1 MLLRITSPL
10 LSMIHRRAIGLS
22 IHLFESLQMLQEALP
37 SAHGMAEGLGRVVLT
52 RDRFAR
58 SWGLGDRKTPTAHT
72 PALVLLDGDIDV
84 DANIAPFKSSRSGD
98 IPAILTLQSRL
109 PFSPP
114 DFTEISPS
122 YEVSI
127 GNVLPPSLD
136 EADAGEMA
144 GTSNLLPVSWQRLN
158 HDESLLNPELLPDI
172 VVLVDALQLTS
183 QPGKLVEAISVL
195 KRRFPGSLLWTPGIG
210 GPDNLAVLTW
220 FGVDLFD
227 MARSRQASTAGVLLS
242 IGGPR
247 HIVDSMNESSD
258 MKSQL
263 TQWTQAIAETR
274 SALQQG
280 TLRALADKQSLNSPK
295 LVEHLRRHDSL
306 VAEMKGIL
314 ASHVNRNR
322 VFNCFSHSTQSD
334 PLITEWENYICNDYR
349 SPKDLDEVLILLPCS
364 AKKPYRLSK
373 SHGRFI
379 RAIGTSACH
388 EVIVTSPLGLVPRD
402 LEEVWPAAHYD
413 VPVTGDW
420 SRDEILRIEKM
431 ITALL
436 ANHSYKRI
444 INHSGMDLSFVEI
457 EVIDTR
463 QGQSAGAYEVL
474 QRLGE
479 AVKSA
484 VSDFSLARRR
494 GEQIN
499 IDNFSSVARKH
510 MNNDHWLEGVKVRGK
525 PPRWKIEDKGT
536 QLAQWSID
544 RGGFALSKPVVKR
557 LAKHKSL
564 PEVHIKSDI
573 SWKGDIFH
581 QIVESFDSSI
591 KAGQDLLVMQNG
603 EVIGLA
609 RAFAPAWEWSG
620 TPGRLAKS
628 HQRL

>member
-1 MLLRITSPL
+1 
-10 LSMIHRRAIGLS
+10 
-22 IHLFESLQMLQEALP
+22 
-37 SAHGMAEGLGRVVLT
+37 
-52 RDRFAR
+52 
-58 SWGLGDRKTPTAHT
+58 
-72 PALVLLDGDIDV
+72 LDGDEDIDT
-84 DANIAPFKSSRSGD
+84 NIAPFKSTRSGD
-98 IPAILTLQSRL
+98 IPAILSLSSRL
-109 PFSPP
+109 PLSPP
-114 DFTEISPS
+114 DFAEISPN

-136 EADAGEMA
+136 EADAGELA
-144 GTSNLLPVSWQRLN
+144 GTSNLLPVSWQRLK
-158 HDESLLNPELLPDI
+158 HDESLLNTELFPDI
-172 VVLVDALQLTS
+172 VVLVDAVQLTG

-195 KRRFPGSLLWTPGIG
+195 KRRFPGALLWAPGIG

-227 MARSRQASTAGVLLS
+227 MARSRQASSAGVLLGT
-242 IGGPR
+242 GGPR
-247 HIVDSMNESSD
+247 YLIDSMNESSD

-263 TQWTQAIAETR
+263 SQWTQAIAETR

-295 LVEHLRRHDSL
+295 LVEHLRRHDKL
-306 VAEMKGIL
+306 VTGMEGVL
-314 ASHVNRNR
+314 ASHVSCNR
-322 VFNCFSHSTQSD
+322 VFNCFSHSTLSD
-334 PLITEWENYICNDYR
+334 PLIAEWETFICNDYR
-349 SPKDLDEVLILLPCS
+349 SPNNLGDVLILLPCS
-364 AKKPYRLSK
+364 ARKPYRLSK

-420 SRDEILRIEKM
+420 SLDEIARIENM
-431 ITALL
+431 ITSLL
-436 ANHSYKRI
+436 NNHSYKRI
-444 INHSGMDLSFVEI
+444 INHSGIDLSFVD
-457 EVIDTR
+457 VDVVDTR
-463 QGQSAGAYEVL
+463 QGQSAGSFEVL
-474 QRLGE
+474 QRLSE
-479 AVKSA
+479 AVKTA
-484 VSDFSLARRR
+484 VEDFSLSRRR
-494 GEQIN
+494 AEQIN
-499 IDNFSSVARKH
+499 IDNFSSVSRKH

-525 PPRWKIEDKGT
+525 PPRWKIEDKGE

-564 PEVHIKSDI
+564 PEIHVKSGV

-581 QIVESFDSSI
+581 QIVESFDPSI
-591 KAGQDLLVMQNG
+591 KAGQDLLVMQDG
-603 EVIGLA
+603 AVIGLA
-609 RAFAPAWEWSG
+609 RAFAPAWEWPG

>member
-1 MLLRITSPL
+1 
-10 LSMIHRRAIGLS
+10 
-22 IHLFESLQMLQEALP
+22 MLQEALP
-37 SAHGMAEGLGRVVLT
+37 SAQGMAEGLGRVVLT

-72 PALVLLDGDIDV
+72 PALVLLDGDEDIDT
-84 DANIAPFKSSRSGD
+84 NIAPFKSTRSGD
-98 IPAILTLQSRL
+98 IPAILSLSSRL
-109 PFSPP
+109 PLSPP
-114 DFTEISPS
+114 DFAEISPN

-136 EADAGEMA
+136 EADAGELA
-144 GTSNLLPVSWQRLN
+144 GTSNLLPVSWQRLK
-158 HDESLLNPELLPDI
+158 HDESLLNTELFPDI
-172 VVLVDALQLTS
+172 VVLVDAVQLTG

-195 KRRFPGSLLWTPGIG
+195 KRRFPGALLWAPGIG

-227 MARSRQASTAGVLLS
+227 MARSRQASSAGVLLGT
-242 IGGPR
+242 GGPR
-247 HIVDSMNESSD
+247 YLIDSMNESSD

-263 TQWTQAIAETR
+263 SQWTQAIAETR

-295 LVEHLRRHDSL
+295 LVEHLRRHDKL
-306 VAEMKGIL
+306 VTGMEGVL
-314 ASHVNRNR
+314 ASHVSRNR
-322 VFNCFSHSTQSD
+322 VFNCFSHSTLSD
-334 PLITEWENYICNDYR
+334 PLIAEWENFICNDYR
-349 SPKDLDEVLILLPCS
+349 SPNHLGDVLILLPCS
-364 AKKPYRLSK
+364 ARKPYRLSK

-420 SRDEILRIEKM
+420 SLDEIARIENM
-431 ITALL
+431 ITSLL
-436 ANHSYKRI
+436 NNHSYKRI
-444 INHSGMDLSFVEI
+444 INHSGIDLSFVD
-457 EVIDTR
+457 VDVVDTR
-463 QGQSAGAYEVL
+463 QGQSAGSFEVL
-474 QRLGE
+474 QRLSE
-479 AVKSA
+479 AVKTA
-484 VSDFSLARRR
+484 VEDFSLSRRR
-494 GEQIN
+494 AEQIN
-499 IDNFSSVARKH
+499 IDNFSSVSRKH

-525 PPRWKIEDKGT
+525 PPRWKIEDKGE

-564 PEVHIKSDI
+564 PEIHVKSGV

-581 QIVESFDSSI
+581 QIVESFDPSI
-591 KAGQDLLVMQNG
+591 KAGQDLLVMQDG
-603 EVIGLA
+603 AVIGLA
-609 RAFAPAWEWSG
+609 RAFAPAWEWPG

>member
-10 LSMIHRRAIGLS
+10 LSMIHRRARGLS

-72 PALVLLDGDIDV
+72 PALVLLDGDEDV
-84 DANIAPFKSSRSGD
+84 DANIAPFKSTRSGD
-98 IPAILTLQSRL
+98 IPAILTLRSRL

-114 DFTEISPS
+114 NFAEISPS

-136 EADAGEMA
+136 EADAGEVA
-144 GTSNLLPVSWQRLN
+144 GTSNLLPVSWQRLK
-158 HDESLLNPELLPDI
+158 HDESLLDPELLPDI

-195 KRRFPGSLLWTPGIG
+195 KRRFPGALLWAPGIG

-242 IGGPR
+242 VGGPR
-247 HIVDSMNESSD
+247 HIVDSMNESSN

-306 VAEMKGIL
+306 VADMKGIL
-314 ASHVNRNR
+314 TSHVSRHR

-334 PLITEWENYICNDYR
+334 PLIAEWEEYICNDYR
-349 SPKDLDEVLILLPCS
+349 SPKNLDEVLILLPCS

-420 SRDEILRIEKM
+420 SRDEIVRIEKM

-436 ANHSYKRI
+436 KNHSYKRI
-444 INHSGMDLSFVEI
+444 INHSGMDLSFVDI

-463 QGQSAGAYEVL
+463 QGQSAGSYEVL

-525 PPRWKIEDKGT
+525 QPRWKIEDKGT

-557 LAKHKSL
+557 LAKNKSL

>member
-114 DFTEISPS
+114 DFAEISPS

-195 KRRFPGSLLWTPGIG
+195 KRRFPGALLWTPGIG

>member
-1 MLLRITSPL
+1 
-10 LSMIHRRAIGLS
+10 MIHRRAIGLS

-114 DFTEISPS
+114 DFAEISPS

>member
-114 DFTEISPS
+114 DFAEISPS

-136 EADAGEMA
+136 EADAGEIA

-544 RGGFALSKPVVKR
+544 RGGFALSKPVVER

>member
-1 MLLRITSPL
+1 
-10 LSMIHRRAIGLS
+10 
-22 IHLFESLQMLQEALP
+22 
-37 SAHGMAEGLGRVVLT
+37 
-52 RDRFAR
+52 
-58 SWGLGDRKTPTAHT
+58 
-72 PALVLLDGDIDV
+72 
-84 DANIAPFKSSRSGD
+84 
-98 IPAILTLQSRL
+98 
-109 PFSPP
+109 
-114 DFTEISPS
+114 
-122 YEVSI
+122 
-127 GNVLPPSLD
+127 
-136 EADAGEMA
+136 
-144 GTSNLLPVSWQRLN
+144 
-158 HDESLLNPELLPDI
+158 
-172 VVLVDALQLTS
+172 
-183 QPGKLVEAISVL
+183 
-195 KRRFPGSLLWTPGIG
+195 
-210 GPDNLAVLTW
+210 
-220 FGVDLFD
+220 
-227 MARSRQASTAGVLLS
+227 
-242 IGGPR
+242 
-247 HIVDSMNESSD
+247 
-258 MKSQL
+258 
-263 TQWTQAIAETR
+263 
-274 SALQQG
+274 
-280 TLRALADKQSLNSPK
+280 
-295 LVEHLRRHDSL
+295 
-306 VAEMKGIL
+306 
-314 ASHVNRNR
+314 
-322 VFNCFSHSTQSD
+322 
-334 PLITEWENYICNDYR
+334 
-349 SPKDLDEVLILLPCS
+349 
-364 AKKPYRLSK
+364 
-373 SHGRFI
+373 
-379 RAIGTSACH
+379 
-388 EVIVTSPLGLVPRD
+388 
-402 LEEVWPAAHYD
+402 
-413 VPVTGDW
+413 VTGDW

-444 INHSGMDLSFVEI
+444 INHSGMDLSFVDI

-463 QGQSAGAYEVL
+463 QGQSAGSYEVL

-484 VSDFSLARRR
+484 VSEFSLARRR

-544 RGGFALSKPVVKR
+544 RGGFALSKPVVER

>member
-1 MLLRITSPL
+1 
-10 LSMIHRRAIGLS
+10 
-22 IHLFESLQMLQEALP
+22 
-37 SAHGMAEGLGRVVLT
+37 MAEGLGRVVLT

-72 PALVLLDGDIDV
+72 PALVLLDGDEDV
-84 DANIAPFKSSRSGD
+84 DANIAPFKSTRSGD
-98 IPAILTLQSRL
+98 IPAILTLRSRL

-114 DFTEISPS
+114 NFTEISPS

-136 EADAGEMA
+136 EADAGEVA
-144 GTSNLLPVSWQRLN
+144 GTSNLLPVSWQRLK
-158 HDESLLNPELLPDI
+158 HDESLLDSELLPDI

-195 KRRFPGSLLWTPGIG
+195 KRRFPGALLWAPGIG

-227 MARSRQASTAGVLLS
+227 MARSRQASAAGVLLS

-247 HIVDSMNESSD
+247 HIVDSMNESCD

-263 TQWTQAIAETR
+263 AQWTQAIAETR

-306 VAEMKGIL
+306 VSEMQGIL

-334 PLITEWENYICNDYR
+334 PLITEWEDYICNDYR
-349 SPKDLDEVLILLPCS
+349 SPKNLDEVLILLPCS

-436 ANHSYKRI
+436 ENHSYKRI
-444 INHSGMDLSFVEI
+444 INHSGMDLSFVDI

-544 RGGFALSKPVVKR
+544 RGGFALSKPVVKL
-557 LAKHKSL
+557 LAKHNSL
-564 PEVHIKSDI
+564 PEVHIKTDI

>member
-1 MLLRITSPL
+1 
-10 LSMIHRRAIGLS
+10 MIHRRARGLS

-72 PALVLLDGDIDV
+72 PALVLLDGDEDV
-84 DANIAPFKSSRSGD
+84 DTNIAPFKSTRSGD
-98 IPAILTLQSRL
+98 IPAILSLRSRL
-109 PFSPP
+109 PLSPP
-114 DFTEISPS
+114 DFAEDSPC

-136 EADAGEMA
+136 EADAGEIA
-144 GTSNLLPVSWQRLN
+144 GTSNLLPVSWQRLK
-158 HDESLLNPELLPDI
+158 HDESLLDSQLFPDI
-172 VVLVDALQLTS
+172 VVLVDALQLTG

-195 KRRFPGSLLWTPGIG
+195 KRRFPGALLWTPGIG

-227 MARSRQASTAGVLLS
+227 MARSRQASSAGVLLS
-242 IGGPR
+242 VGGPR
-247 HIVDSMNESSD
+247 HIIDSMNESSD

-263 TQWTQAIAETR
+263 SQWTQAIAETR

-280 TLRALADKQSLNSPK
+280 TLRALADKQSLTSPK
-295 LVEHLRRHDSL
+295 LVEHLRRHDTL
-306 VAEMKGIL
+306 VAGMQGVL

-334 PLITEWENYICNDYR
+334 PLITEWENFICNDYR
-349 SPKDLDEVLILLPCS
+349 SPHNLGDVLILLPCS
-364 AKKPYRLSK
+364 ARKPYRLSK

-420 SRDEILRIEKM
+420 SRDEIARIEKM

-436 ANHSYKRI
+436 NNHSYKRI
-444 INHSGMDLSFVEI
+444 INHSGMDLSFVDL
-457 EVIDTR
+457 EVVDTR
-463 QGQSAGAYEVL
+463 QGQSAGSFDVL
-474 QRLGE
+474 QLLSE
-479 AVKSA
+479 AVKTA
-484 VSDFSLARRR
+484 VSDFSLVRRR
-494 GEQIN
+494 VEQIN

-544 RGGFALSKPVVKR
+544 RGGFALSKPVIER

-564 PEVHIKSDI
+564 PEIHINSDV

>member
-1 MLLRITSPL
+1 
-10 LSMIHRRAIGLS
+10 MIHRRAIGLS

-114 DFTEISPS
+114 DFAEISPS

-195 KRRFPGSLLWTPGIG
+195 KRRFPGALLWTPGIG

>member
-1 MLLRITSPL
+1 
-10 LSMIHRRAIGLS
+10 
-22 IHLFESLQMLQEALP
+22 MLQEALP

-58 SWGLGDRKTPTAHT
+58 SWGLGDRKAPTAHT
-72 PALVLLDGDIDV
+72 PALVLLDGDDDV
-84 DANIAPFKSSRSGD
+84 DANIAPFKSTRSGD
-98 IPAILTLQSRL
+98 IPAILTLRSRL

-114 DFTEISPS
+114 DFTEDSPS

-136 EADAGEMA
+136 EADAGELA
-144 GTSNLLPVSWQRLN
+144 GTSNLLPVSWQRLK
-158 HDESLLNPELLPDI
+158 HDESLLDEELFPDI
-172 VVLVDALQLTS
+172 VVLVDALQLTG

-195 KRRFPGSLLWTPGIG
+195 KRRFPGALLWAPGIG

-227 MARSRQASTAGVLLS
+227 MARSRQASSAGVLLS
-242 IGGPR
+242 VGGPR
-247 HIVDSMNESSD
+247 HIIDSMNECSD

-263 TQWTQAIAETR
+263 SQWTQAIAETR

-280 TLRALADKQSLNSPK
+280 TLRALADKQSLTSPK
-295 LVEHLRRHDSL
+295 LVEHLRRHDTL
-306 VAEMKGIL
+306 VAGMQGVL

-334 PLITEWENYICNDYR
+334 PLIAEWEHYICNDYR
-349 SPKDLDEVLILLPCS
+349 SPHNLDDVLILLPCS
-364 AKKPYRLSK
+364 ARKPYRLSK

-420 SRDEILRIEKM
+420 SRDEIARIEKM

-436 ANHSYKRI
+436 NNHSYKRI
-444 INHSGMDLSFVEI
+444 INHSGMDLSFVDI
-457 EVIDTR
+457 EVVDTR
-463 QGQSAGAYEVL
+463 QGQSAGSFEVL
-474 QRLGE
+474 QRLSE
-479 AVKSA
+479 AVKTA

-494 GEQIN
+494 VEQIN

-525 PPRWKIEDKGT
+525 PPRWKIEVKGT

-544 RGGFALSKPVVKR
+544 RGGFALSKPVIER

-564 PEVHIKSDI
+564 PEINIKSDV
-573 SWKGDIFH
+573 SWKGDVFH
-581 QIVESFDSSI
+581 QIVESFNPSI

>member
-1 MLLRITSPL
+1 
-10 LSMIHRRAIGLS
+10 MIHRRAIGLS

-114 DFTEISPS
+114 DFAEISPS

-420 SRDEILRIEKM
+420 SSDEILRIEKM

>member
-1 MLLRITSPL
+1 
-10 LSMIHRRAIGLS
+10 
-22 IHLFESLQMLQEALP
+22 
-37 SAHGMAEGLGRVVLT
+37 
-52 RDRFAR
+52 
-58 SWGLGDRKTPTAHT
+58 
-72 PALVLLDGDIDV
+72 VLLDGDIDV

-114 DFTEISPS
+114 DFAEISPS

-195 KRRFPGSLLWTPGIG
+195 KRRFPGALLWTPGIG

>member
-1 MLLRITSPL
+1 
-10 LSMIHRRAIGLS
+10 
-22 IHLFESLQMLQEALP
+22 MLQEALP
-37 SAHGMAEGLGRVVLT
+37 SAQGMAEGLGRVVLT

-72 PALVLLDGDIDV
+72 PALVLLDGDGDV

-98 IPAILTLQSRL
+98 IPAILKLSSRL

-114 DFTEISPS
+114 DFTEISPN

-136 EADAGEMA
+136 EADAGELA

-158 HDESLLNPELLPDI
+158 HDESLLDPELFPDI
-172 VVLVDALQLTS
+172 VVLVDAVQLAG
-183 QPGKLVEAISVL
+183 QPGKLVGAISVL
-195 KRRFPGSLLWTPGIG
+195 KRRFPGALLWAPGIG

-220 FGVDLFD
+220 FGIDLFD
-227 MARSRQASTAGVLLS
+227 MARSRQASSAGILLS
-242 IGGPR
+242 VGGPR
-247 HIVDSMNESSD
+247 HLIESMNESSD

-263 TQWTQAIAETR
+263 SQWTQAIAETR
-274 SALQQG
+274 SALEQG

-295 LVEHLRRHDSL
+295 LVEHLRRHDKL
-306 VAEMKGIL
+306 VSEMKGVL
-314 ASHVNRNR
+314 ASHVNRTR

-334 PLITEWENYICNDYR
+334 PLITEWENFICNDY
-349 SPKDLDEVLILLPCS
+349 SAPKNLQDVLILLPCS
-364 AKKPYRLSK
+364 ARKPYRLSK

-402 LEEVWPAAHYD
+402 LEEVWPASHYD

-420 SRDEILRIEKM
+420 SLDEIARIENM

-436 ANHSYKRI
+436 NNHSYKRI
-444 INHSGMDLSFVEI
+444 INHSGIDLSFVDV
-457 EVIDTR
+457 EVVDTR
-463 QGQSAGAYEVL
+463 QGQSAGSFEVL
-474 QRLGE
+474 QRLSE
-479 AVKSA
+479 AVKTA
-484 VSDFSLARRR
+484 VEDFSLSRRR
-494 GEQIN
+494 AEQIN
-499 IDNFSSVARKH
+499 LDNFSSVSRKH
-510 MNNDHWLEGVKVRGK
+510 MNNDLWLEGVKVRGK
-525 PPRWKIEDKGT
+525 PPRWKIEDKGE

-544 RGGFALSKPVVKR
+544 RGGFALSKPVIKR

-564 PEVHIKSDI
+564 PEIHVKSGI

-581 QIVESFDSSI
+581 QIVESFDPSI
-591 KAGQDLLVMQNG
+591 KAGQDLLVMQDG
-603 EVIGLA
+603 AVIGLA
-609 RAFAPAWEWSG
+609 RAFAPAWEWPG

>member
-1 MLLRITSPL
+1 
-10 LSMIHRRAIGLS
+10 
-22 IHLFESLQMLQEALP
+22 MLQEALP

-114 DFTEISPS
+114 DFAEISPS

-195 KRRFPGSLLWTPGIG
+195 KRRFPGALLWTPGIG

>member
-1 MLLRITSPL
+1 M
-10 LSMIHRRAIGLS
+10 MHRRVRGLS
-22 IHLFESLQMLQEALP
+22 IHLFETVQMLQEGPP
-37 SAHGMAEGLGRVVLT
+37 SAHGMAEGLGRVVIT

-72 PALVLLDGDIDV
+72 PALVLLDGDQDV
-84 DANIAPFKSSRSGD
+84 SANIAPFKSSRSGD

-109 PFSPP
+109 PLSPP

-136 EADAGEMA
+136 EADAGEVA
-144 GTSNLLPVSWQRLN
+144 GTSNLLPVSWQRLK
-158 HDESLLNPELLPDI
+158 HDDTLMDAELFPDI

-195 KRRFPGSLLWTPGIG
+195 KRRFPGALLWTPGIG

-227 MARSRQASTAGVLLS
+227 MARSRQASAAGVLLS
-242 IGGPR
+242 VGGPR
-247 HIVDSMNESSD
+247 YTVDSMNESSD
-258 MKSQL
+258 MDSQL
-263 TQWTQAIAETR
+263 SQWVLAIAETR
-274 SALQQG
+274 AALEQG

-295 LVEHLRRHDSL
+295 LVEHLRRHDTL
-306 VAEMKGIL
+306 VAGMKGIL
-314 ASHVNRNR
+314 TSHVDRKR
-322 VFNCFSHSTQSD
+322 VFNCYSQSSQSD
-334 PLITEWENYICNDYR
+334 PIIAEWENYISTDYR
-349 SPKDLDEVLILLPCS
+349 APNNLDKVLILLPCS

-402 LEEVWPAAHYD
+402 LEEIWPAAHYD
-413 VPVTGDW
+413 IPVTGDW
-420 SRDEILRIEKM
+420 SSDEVLKIKRML
-431 ITALL
+431 TALL

-444 INHSGMDLSFVEI
+444 INHSGMDLSFVDI
-457 EVIDTR
+457 EMIDTR
-463 QGQSAGAYEVL
+463 QGQSAGAFDVL
-474 QRLGE
+474 QVLTD
-479 AVKSA
+479 AVKTA
-484 VSDFSLARRR
+484 VSDFSLSRRR

-525 PPRWKIEDKGT
+525 PPRWKIEEGGT

-544 RGGFALSKPVVKR
+544 RSGFSLSKAVILK
-557 LAKHKSL
+557 LAQHKSL
-564 PEVHIKSDI
+564 PEVHIKPGV

-591 KAGQDLLVMQNG
+591 KAGQDLLVMQDG

-609 RAFAPAWEWSG
+609 RAFAPAWEWAG

-628 HQRL
+628 HQRI